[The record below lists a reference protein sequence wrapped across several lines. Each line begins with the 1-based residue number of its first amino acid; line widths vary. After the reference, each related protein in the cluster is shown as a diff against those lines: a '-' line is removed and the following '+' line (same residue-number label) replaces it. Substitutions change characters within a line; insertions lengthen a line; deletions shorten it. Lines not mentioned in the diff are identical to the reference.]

1 VVTSSGFLGTGSR
14 LTVDAVNLGVYG
26 TLGVFVAQGV
36 LTVEY
41 PDALAGA
48 VDAPLRAA
56 IKGLNPAP
64 GSLGVESYVG
74 GKAIT

>member
-1 VVTSSGFLGTGSR
+1 MTSSGFLVTGLR

-36 LTVEY
+36 LTFVY
-41 PDALAGA
+41 PDAWAGA
-48 VDAPLRAA
+48 VEAPLRAA

-74 GKAIT
+74 GEAIT